1 MEFMNFFKNMPLKQK
16 FTFSLTAASLPLT
29 IVAVIMFLYT
39 GSINRQTDLLAKEYL
54 KILNL
59 SESVDENAYYGIDI
73 LSKFIKEG
81 VTPDYV
87 AQKNYMNRA
96 LTDLQELGTLVTNNK
111 IYDTIAPVYT
121 QLKSLMDKINEIT
134 TALSNNSNLS
144 DKVGNSLADLRIKYA
159 QIVKYLIQSQSE
171 LAIKSINDNK
181 KREAVNASKAAV
193 LLQRLE
199 LNMYITINK
208 DSVATLTKS
217 LARHEKLQNEISVL
231 LTGND
236 AEKFKNAIE
245 IRKKYLEN
253 ALDYSNARQNAE
265 SSIDM
270 LEQLSNDVTTTS
282 KHLQE
287 SANTMVTTS
296 AFSINDSLNYSRFCL
311 MIGILVCVFLII
323 VIITKSN
330 HHIVRPLV
338 EGIETGSRI
347 ADGDLSIKAEYSDR
361 TDEIGKL
368 KNSMAKMSENLQQ
381 IVRSIG
387 ACADEI
393 SSSSTE
399 LNSASTRMSESANE
413 QAASAEEVSS
423 SVEEMAAG
431 IQQNS
436 ENAGETEK
444 IAFQTSATIV
454 NCSEAAKS
462 SVAAMNDIASKISII
477 DDIAFQT
484 NILALNAAVEAARAG
499 EHGKGFAVVAA
510 EVRKLAE
517 KCAIAAREIDQVST
531 EGQSVAKT
539 TGEAFASVL
548 PEIERTT
555 TLVKE
560 ISASCR
566 EQASGSEQINTAVQR
581 FNSTTQQFASIAQE
595 MTSNSANL
603 SNQADQLIEMI
614 NFFKL

>member
-1 MEFMNFFKNMPLKQK
+1 MSLKQK
-16 FTFSLTAASLPLT
+16 FTFSLVAATLPLI
-29 IVAVIMFLYT
+29 IVALIMFLYT
-39 GSINRQTDLLAKEYL
+39 GKINRQTDLLATEYL
-54 KILNL
+54 NILNL

-87 AQKNYMNRA
+87 AHKNYMDNARA
-96 LTDLQELGTLVTNNK
+96 DLQELGKLLGDNK
-111 IYDTIAPVYT
+111 LYDTISPLYL
-121 QLKSLMDKINEIT
+121 QLKDMMSKINELT
-134 TALSNNSNLS
+134 TSISGDANLS
-144 DKVGNSLADLRIKYA
+144 GSVNASLADLRNKYT
-159 QIVKYLIQSQSE
+159 QIVQQLIKSQSE
-171 LAIKSINDNK
+171 LTISAINDNK
-181 KREAVNASKAAV
+181 RREAERASKAAV
-193 LLQRLE
+193 LLQKLE

-208 DSVATLTKS
+208 DSASS
-217 LARHEKLQNEISVL
+217 LSRNMARHEQLQNDILAL
-231 LTGND
+231 LRGND
-236 AEKFKNAIE
+236 LAQFKNAIDV
-245 IRKKYLEN
+245 RKQYLIG
-253 ALDYSNARQNAE
+253 ALNYSE
-265 SSIDM
+265 SRKSAVANIDH
-270 LEQLSNDVTTTS
+270 LVDLSTDVTTVS
-282 KHLQE
+282 KRLQNA
-287 SANTMVTTS
+287 ANTMVTTS
-296 AFSINDSLNYSRFCL
+296 AFFINDSLNYSRL
-311 MIGILVCVFLII
+311 YLLIGILVCILFII
-323 VIITKSN
+323 VIIQKSKHN
-330 HHIVRPLV
+330 IVRPLV

-347 ADGDLSIKAEYSDR
+347 ADGDLSSHASYSDQ
-361 TDEIGKL
+361 TDEIGKM
-368 KNSMAKMSENLQQ
+368 KNSMAKLSENLQQ

-393 SSSSTE
+393 SSSSRQ
-399 LNSASTRMSESANE
+399 LNFASTQMSESANE

-444 IAFQTSATIV
+444 IASKTFSTIV

-499 EHGKGFAVVAA
+499 EHGKGFAIVAV

-539 TGEAFASVL
+539 TGDAFASVL
-548 PEIERTT
+548 PEIERTA

-595 MTSNSANL
+595 MASNSANL
-603 SNQADQLIEMI
+603 STQANQLLDMI
-614 NFFKL
+614 QFFKL